1 MASKNTPAKMT
12 IEQAIDAMRAQAAEV
27 QDPEAVAMRIVA
39 DIMNAE
45 SVDDV
50 LADNNLLST
59 EDMEDRSFTITDI
72 SFNNSGYE
80 DDKIGVYAV
89 VTAVD
94 PNGERLMFTTGS
106 ANILAQTVR
115 LQALNALDTPV
126 TVSSAT
132 SAGGYKV
139 YRLVKADNAF

>member
-1 MASKNTPAKMT
+1 MASKPPIKMT
-12 IEQAIDAMRAQAAEV
+12 VDQAIAAMREQATEV

-39 DIMNAE
+39 DIMNAA

-72 SFNNSGYE
+72 SYNHSGYE

-89 VTAVD
+89 VTCAD
-94 PNGERLMFTTGS
+94 ENGERIMFTTGS

-115 LQALNALDTPV
+115 LQALKALDTPV
-126 TVSSAT
+126 TVSSTT